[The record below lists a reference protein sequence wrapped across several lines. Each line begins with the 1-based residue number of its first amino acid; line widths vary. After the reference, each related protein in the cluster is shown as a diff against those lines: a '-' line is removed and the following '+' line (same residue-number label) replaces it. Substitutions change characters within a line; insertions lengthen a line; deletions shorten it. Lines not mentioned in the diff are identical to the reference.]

1 MLPEPSVACPDGHII
16 CTLEQGAAQGMRCRM
31 CGETLERIDLPWDTG
46 NHRQITQPSIDWSPK
61 LDYKVAELQLPAHND
76 VDEAAIRQFISTLPL
91 PLSLEIFGAG
101 DRRVMLVRGPED
113 NLRFMAGKIQTLWPS
128 GVLRILEDDPVNPTI
143 FSSNGSERYEFA
155 FQLGEEKY
163 LPINTWDTFLR
174 GDPMH
179 TLLSTTLGLLPDEKV
194 WIQTLLIRKGRP
206 PWLASVQKR
215 LKLETQRG
223 FVVHEGANIATQT
236 PTFAYL
242 PMPEQISWANGL
254 VYLLLVLFGLI
265 AVTLLVRGHWIF
277 GGAVGLITV
286 LAAGTLFRLFG
297 NGEDPWRG
305 ADLEL
310 VKKKAVMQ
318 VAFYQTAIRASVWA
332 SSREKAVVLVQRI
345 TSAMSQYSRVGGN
358 NLSPGPDHFRAMGPW
373 PIQRWNQEDEWM
385 WLGPDEVAGLW
396 HPPIVNEQVSP
407 GLVPV
412 RGVEIRSPDPED
424 VEGFYKIGSYFTS
437 DGTSKPVMISSQALQ
452 HNIFCIGKP
461 GTGKS
466 TLMQHLCLAGMQD
479 EERPAIIII
488 DPHGDLVNHMLGV
501 IEPED
506 AERIRIFDVGDRDFT
521 LPFNPLDAK
530 RKDWTA
536 IQVASAIVD
545 IGQSLWAD
553 YWGPRMQIPLK
564 RGVQLLAEAN
574 ELRPRN
580 ACLGL
585 SQLAAL
591 LNAQSDV
598 RKQFIANELDGS
610 AAQTMLARYFLDDYD
625 SLSKN
630 FREQIIQPVLSKA
643 YRFEED
649 PMLPL
654 FSAPQSKLDIGEIIR
669 DRNVLVIN
677 TGMNMYG
684 AEISNFIGS
693 LMINFILMELVRQ
706 GEKAPGNRVPVMIV
720 IDEFQTYTGVTWA
733 HLIQQMRKY
742 GGRII
747 LGTQSMASLRKQDR
761 DIPEIILS
769 GVYSLFA
776 FNMNG
781 DDAEYISR
789 LELSKQWGGPT
800 PDTLISLEP
809 YKAYVRL
816 EREDGRMS
824 RPFYF
829 ESDPPP
835 IRDELLVNRVQGL
848 RAEYSFPFEV
858 AKQKATEMLTY
869 FDRYGISIGTVGV
882 GKGAVETKG
891 LMGASSTEAA
901 NVLLPTEKN
910 SQQDTDLLK
919 VTGMPWDVGVEA
931 QGAQPSET
939 ILGKE
944 ILDAEWENFLKL
956 GLPEDDD
963 LKGRSSDG

>member
-1 MLPEPSVACPDGHII
+1 
-16 CTLEQGAAQGMRCRM
+16 M
-31 CGETLERIDLPWDTG
+31 CGGTLERTDLPWSTGKDTK
-46 NHRQITQPSIDWSPK
+46 IAKTSIDWNPK

-76 VDEAAIRQFISTLPL
+76 VDEAAIKQFISTLPL

-101 DRRVMLVRGPED
+101 DRRVMLIRGSEE

-143 FSSNGSERYEFA
+143 FSNNGGERYEFA
-155 FQLGEEKY
+155 FRLGEEKY

-179 TLLSTTLGLLPDEKV
+179 TLLSTTLGLHSDEKV
-194 WIQTLLIRKGRP
+194 WIQTLLARKGTP
-206 PWLASVQKR
+206 PWLANVQRR

-223 FVVHEGANIATQT
+223 FVVNEAANIATRT
-236 PTFAYL
+236 PTFAHL

-254 VYLLLVLFGLI
+254 VYLLLILFGLI
-265 AVTLLVRGHWIF
+265 AITLLIRELWLL
-277 GGAVGLITV
+277 GGALGLIAV
-286 LAAGTLFRLFG
+286 LAAGMLFRFFG
-297 NGEDPWRG
+297 SNEDPWRG

-310 VKKKAVMQ
+310 VKMKAVMQ

-332 SSREKAVVLVQRI
+332 PSREKAIILVQRI
-345 TSAMSQYSRVGGN
+345 AGAMSQYSRAGGN
-358 NLSPGPDHFRAMGPW
+358 NLTPGPDHFREMGPW
-373 PIQRWNQEDEWM
+373 PIQLYNQEDGWM

-437 DGTSKPVMISSQALQ
+437 DGTSKPVKISARAMQ

-461 GTGKS
+461 GAGKS

-479 EERPAIIII
+479 EERPAVIVI
-488 DPHGDLVNHMLGV
+488 DPHGDLVNQLLGV

-591 LNAQSDV
+591 LNANSGV

-654 FSAPQSKLDIGEIIR
+654 FSAPQSKLDLGEIIR

-684 AEISNFIGS
+684 AEISNFVGS

-706 GEKAPGNRVPVMIV
+706 GEKVPGNRVPVMIV

-789 LELSKQWGGPT
+789 LELSKQWGGPS

-835 IRDELLVNRVQGL
+835 KGDELLANRVKAL
-848 RAEYSFPFEV
+848 RAEYSFPYEV
-858 AKQKATEMLTY
+858 AQEKAIEMLTY
-869 FDRYGISIGTVGV
+869 FDRYGVTVGTVGV
-882 GKGAVETKG
+882 GSGSAGMKKS
-891 LMGASSTEAA
+891 MGATSTQAV
-901 NVLLPTEKN
+901 NVLLPAKKGSVQN
-910 SQQDTDLLK
+910 DDLLEK
-919 VTGMPWDVGVEA
+919 TGLPWDVGVDTQRVEE
-931 QGAQPSET
+931 QDVDPLET

-944 ILDAEWENFLKL
+944 ILDAEWENFLNL
-956 GLPEDDD
+956 GLPQDNDLQDGTDDE
-963 LKGRSSDG
+963 